1 MGVGDEAA
9 TEVAVGVGPG
19 VVPSGV
25 VVPVGVA
32 GGVPVTV
39 KVGKGV
45 TVATMVP
52 EGAGPGVEDAT
63 GVNEPISAGVVVGSC
78 RAAGWYL
85 ILLPLSRQPAFC
97 YRLVWPES
105 KAAWQRLA
113 EQPSS
118 EVKQIV
124 DWARGY

>member
-52 EGAGPGVEDAT
+52 EGDGPGVEDAT
-63 GVNEPISAGVVVGSC
+63 GVNEPISAGVVVGIVPGSWLVLDIVAVEP
-78 RAAGWYL
+78 AAGV
-85 ILLPLSRQPAFC
+85 LLSAS
-97 YRLVWPES
+97 V
-105 KAAWQRLA
+105 A
-113 EQPSS
+113 
-118 EVKQIV
+118 
-124 DWARGY
+124 